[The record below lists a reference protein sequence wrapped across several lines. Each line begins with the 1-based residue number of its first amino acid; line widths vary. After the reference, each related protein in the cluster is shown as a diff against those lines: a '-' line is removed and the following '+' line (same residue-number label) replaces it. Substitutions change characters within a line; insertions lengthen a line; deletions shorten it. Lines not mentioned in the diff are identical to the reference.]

1 MTKLEIELPDINATI
16 ELAQLI
22 AKQIDKTDSICLRGD
37 LGTGKTT
44 FARILISALAGSEIE
59 VLSPTFT
66 LVQPYDLPNFTIWHY
81 DLYRLKNFNEIYEL
95 SIEDALFDISII
107 EWPEIIENILS
118 ENRLDIYFSFSDKED
133 SRKALLVPFG
143 KWHSK
148 ILTIKF

>member
-1 MTKLEIELPDINATI
+1 MTKLEIELPDINATAK
-16 ELAQLI
+16 LAQLI
-22 AKQIDKTDSICLRGD
+22 AQQIEKTDSICLRGD
-37 LGTGKTT
+37 LGTGKTA
-44 FARILISALAGSEIE
+44 FARMLISALAGSEVE

-95 SIEDALFDISII
+95 SIEDALFDVSII

-118 ENRLDIYFSFSDKED
+118 ENRLDIYFSFSDKES
-133 SRKALLVPFG
+133 SREALLVPFG